1 MKKLLLTGFEPFGG
15 ESVNPSWETVSRAA
29 AEGFEVRKVC
39 LPVTFDG
46 AAQRICE
53 EIRSFDPD
61 VLVMVGQAG
70 GRKGVTVERV
80 AINLADARIPDNAGA
95 QPEDAPLAENAPA
108 AYFSTLPTREMVRAI
123 TEQGIPAALSY
134 SAGTYVCNCLLYTL
148 LHTAAVEYPG
158 MPGGFIHVPYALEQL
173 PGKPEGTPGLALQQ
187 IAQGLSC
194 AIEAIAEAW
203 T

>member
-61 VLVMVGQAG
+61 ALVMVGQAG

-95 QPEDAPLAENAPA
+95 QPEDAPLAENGPA

-123 TEQGIPAALSY
+123 TEQGILAALSY
-134 SAGTYVCNCLLYTL
+134 SAGTYVCNCVLYHALHLLKTEGRKGQ
-148 LHTAAVEYPG
+148 AA
-158 MPGGFIHVPYALEQL
+158 FIHVPFETAQVEKRPEMPSMPLETMVRALEA
-173 PGKPEGTPGLALQQ
+173 ALQV
-187 IAQGLSC
+187 LR
-194 AIEAIAEAW
+194 
-203 T
+203 